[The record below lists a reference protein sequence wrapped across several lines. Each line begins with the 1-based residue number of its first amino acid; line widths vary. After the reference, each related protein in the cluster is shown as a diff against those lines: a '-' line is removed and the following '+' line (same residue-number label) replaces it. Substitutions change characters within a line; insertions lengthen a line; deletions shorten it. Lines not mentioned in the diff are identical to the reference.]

1 MNGGFDMKHE
11 VKSVEF
17 ITWAVGS
24 LVAVLIP
31 LLIAYGV
38 ITAELGQLWIA
49 LISVVSAIVIPVVV
63 GSLTKNYA
71 DNRTARVTAAMNLE
85 TARLIDRRVKE

>member
-1 MNGGFDMKHE
+1 MEVDMKHE

-17 ITWAVGS
+17 VTWAVGS

-38 ITAELGQLWIA
+38 ITAELGQLWTA
-49 LISVVSAIVIPVVV
+49 LIGVVSAIVVPIVV

-71 DNRTARVTAAMNLE
+71 DNRTARFTAQANLE
-85 TARLIDRRVKE
+85 TARLMNLRGRS